1 MRVSCKPCA
10 ACRLLFRLRPRL
22 ACAELSSAVYCACH
36 GSLALLATCSL
47 GSCRALPA
55 PSHLLTFIACDM
67 PARAACHLLFRL
79 TPRLACAEPSSKPYH
94 LCRRSIML
102 LVTYSFGSYSAMH
115 AGLASR
121 LRGAASNL
129 YRSCHGSLTLLATC
143 LFVSRRASHVAVL
156 GHLLSFIA
164 SVMPAS
170 RCLTPALSAHAASPL
185 MC

>member
-1 MRVSCKPCA
+1 LRVSCEPCA
-10 ACRLLFRLRPRL
+10 VCRLLCRLRP
-22 ACAELSSAVYCACH
+22 H
-36 GSLALLATCSL
+36 
-47 GSCRALPA
+47 
-55 PSHLLTFIACDM
+55 
-67 PARAACHLLFRL
+67 
-79 TPRLACAEPSSKPYH
+79 LACAEPSSKSYH

-164 SVMPAS
+164 SAMPAS
-170 RCLTPALSAHAASPL
+170 RCLPTCSLCSRCISLDVLSHLQLNMLLVSSQPHAACHLLLWHIQRIACAEPSSNL
-185 MC
+185 RR

>member
-1 MRVSCKPCA
+1 M
-10 ACRLLFRLRPRL
+10 
-22 ACAELSSAVYCACH
+22 CH
-36 GSLALLATCSL
+36 AGHALHATGSL
-47 GSCRALPA
+47 GSRSASPA
-55 PSHLLTFIACDM
+55 PSHLLTFIACAM

-79 TPRLACAEPSSKPYH
+79 TPRLACAEPSSKSYR
-94 LCRRSIML
+94 LCRRSITL